1 MRAAAELT
9 VSFLI
14 HHIRRSAGQHG
25 TTGRDSEGE
34 TETEAGRATETET
47 QINDKSSL
55 KC

>member
-25 TTGRDSEGE
+25 ATDRDSMGDRNRDSDREGD
-34 TETEAGRATETET
+34 R
-47 QINDKSSL
+47 DKDTNQRQV
-55 KC
+55 